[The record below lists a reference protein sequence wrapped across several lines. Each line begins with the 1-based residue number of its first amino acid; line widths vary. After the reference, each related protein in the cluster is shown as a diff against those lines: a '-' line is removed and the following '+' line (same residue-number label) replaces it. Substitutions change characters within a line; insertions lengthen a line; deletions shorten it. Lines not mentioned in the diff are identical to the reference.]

1 MSVCDRRIV
10 MAWLAFCAIRRGKRE
25 ERERDVMSGVVGVT
39 RPRGALPFGGD
50 GPTTA
55 RRLALLLLATLAVCA
70 SLGASGGALGSAGA
84 AEPVAHASRTVN
96 LNESGRLQLTSKS
109 GFTLNERG
117 SASGT
122 ITGSIYIH
130 LHLVSSSRVTAEV
143 SIFPSNGSLSGTG
156 SASYHVNGGTAAF
169 SGTLAITRGTGKYA
183 QARASSLAFS
193 GTIQRRNDAV
203 TVRLS
208 GPLSD

>member
-1 MSVCDRRIV
+1 MIGVLRHLSRE
-10 MAWLAFCAIRRGKRE
+10 ARGRGA
-25 ERERDVMSGVVGVT
+25 RVSGVVGVT
-39 RPRGALPFGGD
+39 GPRGALPLGG
-50 GPTTA
+50 GERTRT
-55 RRLALLLLATLAVCA
+55 RRLASLLASTVAVLAA
-70 SLGASGGALGSAGA
+70 LGAWAGVLGSARA
-84 AEPVAHASRTVN
+84 AGPVAGASRTIS

-130 LHLVSSSRVTAEV
+130 LHLVSSSKVTAEV

-156 SASYHVNGGTAAF
+156 SASYHVNGGTATF

-183 QARASSLAFS
+183 HARASSLAFT

-203 TVRLS
+203 TVRLT

>member
-1 MSVCDRRIV
+1 MSVCYRGIV
-10 MAWLAFCAIRRGKRE
+10 MAWSAFCAICRGKRE
-25 ERERDVMSGVVGVT
+25 EGERDVSRLAGVT
-39 RPRGALPFGGD
+39 GPQGVLPFGGG
-50 GPTTA
+50 GPRTA
-55 RRLALLLLATLAVCA
+55 RRSASLLVATLAVSA
-70 SLGASGGALGSAGA
+70 GLGTWAGTLGSAGA
-84 AEPVAHASRTVN
+84 AESVAYASRTIN

-130 LHLVSSSRVTAEV
+130 LHLVSSSKVTAEV

-156 SASYHVNGGTAAF
+156 SASYHVNGGTATF
-169 SGTLAITRGTGKYA
+169 SGTLAITRGTGRYA
-183 QARASSLAFS
+183 HARASSLAFT
-193 GTIQRRNDAV
+193 GMIQRRNDAV
-203 TVRLS
+203 TVRLT

>member
-1 MSVCDRRIV
+1 M
-10 MAWLAFCAIRRGKRE
+10 G
-25 ERERDVMSGVVGVT
+25 GVVGVC
-39 RPRGALPFGGD
+39 GAQGDLPEEAGGL
-50 GPTTA
+50 TIV
-55 RRLALLLLATLAVCA
+55 RRSVLLLMATLSV
-70 SLGASGGALGSAGA
+70 SMGLGAWAGALGSAGA
-84 AEPVAHASRTVN
+84 AESVAGASRTIS

-117 SASGT
+117 STSGT

-130 LHLVSSSRVTAEV
+130 LHLVSSSKVTSGK
-143 SIFPSNGSLSGTG
+143 SIFPRKGSLSG
-156 SASYHVNGGTAAF
+156 SSFASYHVNGGTAAF

-183 QARASSLAFS
+183 RARASSLAFT